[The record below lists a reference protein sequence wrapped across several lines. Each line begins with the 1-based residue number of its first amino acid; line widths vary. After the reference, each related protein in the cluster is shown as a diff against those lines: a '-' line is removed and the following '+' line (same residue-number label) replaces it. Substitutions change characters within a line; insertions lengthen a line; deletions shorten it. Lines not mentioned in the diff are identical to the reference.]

1 MDKIKDVKIKPELE
15 PKKEIKRNREGEII
29 EQ

>member
-1 MDKIKDVKIKPELE
+1 MDKIKDVKINPELK
-15 PKKEIKRNREGEII
+15 PKKEIKRNREGEVI